1 MNWQVVSIS
10 HLISLRSL
18 TSRLLH
24 RIRHVEMANFRLSV
38 RLSSGSRGVSFL
50 CFSKS
55 EMVGISRVIG
65 FNPSSE
71 LEGGSI
77 FVKSGVMFQTVKVV

>member
-1 MNWQVVSIS
+1 
-10 HLISLRSL
+10 
-18 TSRLLH
+18 
-24 RIRHVEMANFRLSV
+24 
-38 RLSSGSRGVSFL
+38 
-50 CFSKS
+50 
-55 EMVGISRVIG
+55 VGISRVIG

>member
-1 MNWQVVSIS
+1 MNWQIVSIS
-10 HLISLRSL
+10 HLLSLRSL

-24 RIRHVEMANFRLSV
+24 RIRHVEMAILRLSV

-65 FNPSSE
+65 FISSSE

-77 FVKSGVMFQTVKVV
+77 FVKSGVMFQIVKVV